1 MRLALAILTLAA
13 LVPAAAQ
20 ACGQGYRTPP
30 YQNLFP
36 GTVTFVAL
44 DAAFFFYDVLPT
56 PASHN
61 AATAE
66 LAVAGTGAASSLM
79 LALSGDARSDGSW
92 PVYLAFG
99 AISGLLATHAAW
111 VLAHGERPAVELS
124 AGTGVGHGTLGTR
137 IALREGGFGAHL
149 SAGMPLVTG
158 YQGIGGGL
166 SWVGEGA
173 IAPLVA
179 LNAALQ
185 TLPDG
190 AAPYYAMETR
200 GMISFS
206 LDAGVRVRAGNVFID
221 LAAGPVAQHVQATSY
236 KPWNGDFSGW
246 RAAAPGSDFH
256 SAGAWPLP
264 LDLTVAVGMAL

>member
-1 MRLALAILTLAA
+1 
-13 LVPAAAQ
+13 
-20 ACGQGYRTPP
+20 
-30 YQNLFP
+30 
-36 GTVTFVAL
+36 
-44 DAAFFFYDVLPT
+44 
-56 PASHN
+56 
-61 AATAE
+61 
-66 LAVAGTGAASSLM
+66 
-79 LALSGDARSDGSW
+79 
-92 PVYLAFG
+92 
-99 AISGLLATHAAW
+99 
-111 VLAHGERPAVELS
+111 
-124 AGTGVGHGTLGTR
+124 
-137 IALREGGFGAHL
+137 
-149 SAGMPLVTG
+149 MPLVTG